1 MPTFFPILFGCCC
14 FALKPYLPVLMF
26 LPTCFV
32 LFCCCYCYWRSSFLG
47 VIRFICLLWQ
57 ASCCWTVSLFI
68 AFELNKL
75 PILPLCVEYPE
86 QLICLQQKYQI
97 KESYCFKRTVLYL
110 YIVSITFATPYKYY
124 GFVNTKTAP
133 PKSTFKELLK
143 PSWLH
148 RLKAISHNVK
158 EEIVTLHKY

>member
-1 MPTFFPILFGCCC
+1 MPTFFPLLFGCCF
-14 FALKPYLPVLMF
+14 FALKPFLPVLMF
-26 LPTCFV
+26 LPTCFCFFV
-32 LFCCCYCYWRSSFLG
+32 VVVIVIDVLG

-75 PILPLCVEYPE
+75 PNLPLCVEYPE
-86 QLICLQQKYQI
+86 QLICPQLQQKCQI
-97 KESYCFKRTVLYL
+97 KESYCFKRAVLYL

-124 GFVNTKTAP
+124 GFVDTKTAP

-148 RLKAISHNVK
+148 RLKAISHKVK